1 MTRVEF
7 IAPIRDNRQ
16 RDKVLAVL
24 YYEKRYSGMEAM
36 TSEQIGRWLK
46 DARVPKTA
54 SINVADVLTKS
65 GHYVETAGR
74 QEGPRLWHLTD
85 SGEQYVRK
93 LLGLP
98 ETEPEIEHDVSS
110 LRMLLTKLPDED
122 VRSYIAEAITCLQAG
137 ALRASVVFLWSGAIR
152 TIQQEALGHGVAPLN
167 AALVKHDPKARTVA
181 KVDDFAYIK
190 DSITL
195 LAAQDLGVVDKTQ
208 RTILGH
214 GLDLRNSCGHPS
226 KYTLGVKKVSSFVE
240 DVVGIVFT

>member
-152 TIQQEALGHGVAPLN
+152 TIQQEALGHGVAP
-167 AALVKHDPKARTVA
+167 
-181 KVDDFAYIK
+181 
-190 DSITL
+190 
-195 LAAQDLGVVDKTQ
+195 
-208 RTILGH
+208 
-214 GLDLRNSCGHPS
+214 
-226 KYTLGVKKVSSFVE
+226 
-240 DVVGIVFT
+240 